1 MSKSTCPESNSVV
14 LPSRD
19 GSVPSS
25 RLASV
30 FSDKQDTTRLKAN
43 SHSGMRS
50 SIGLVHASLNEVL
63 EILSECVHSIKIFLR
78 TG

>member
-30 FSDKQDTTRLKAN
+30 FSDKQDTTRLKKT
-43 SHSGMRS
+43 SHSGNRS

-63 EILSECVHSIKIFLR
+63 EILPECVHSIKIS
-78 TG
+78 

>member
-19 GSVPSS
+19 GIVPST

-30 FSDKQDTTRLKAN
+30 FSDKQNITRLKAN
-43 SHSGMRS
+43 SHSGVRS
-50 SIGLVHASLNEVL
+50 SIGLVHASLSEAL
-63 EILSECVHSIKIFLR
+63 EILSECVLSIKNSLR
-78 TG
+78 AG